1 MEENKIFVDKTKLI
15 WNTYYDISAL
25 FIISNKRMGKSIT

>member
-15 WNTYYDISAL
+15 WNTYYNTSAL
-25 FIISNKRMGKSIT
+25 FIISNKSMGKILT